1 LLGDD
6 LPQPDLPDGA
16 GDPGEKRER
25 PPGRWSRDAR
35 GLTIGIE
42 MVACIG
48 VGTALGA
55 YVDTRIRAETP
66 WGMIVGF
73 CLGTAAAFRS
83 LMSLTRE

>member
-1 LLGDD
+1 
-6 LPQPDLPDGA
+6 
-16 GDPGEKRER
+16 
-25 PPGRWSRDAR
+25 
-35 GLTIGIE
+35 